1 MGVRDVN
8 RLPAREAFLEPA
20 RRRVALGLLVGH
32 IVQTQ
37 GITVDRERV
46 QARVAELVESY
57 PNPEEARRA
66 YQQNQD
72 AMRQIESAVLEDQV
86 VSWLLERAR
95 ITERPMT
102 FAELTG
108 FGRHEHE
115 HDHDHQ
121 HDPEPAPGGAH
132 EQQEADG
139 T

>member
-1 MGVRDVN
+1 
-8 RLPAREAFLEPA
+8 
-20 RRRVALGLLVGH
+20 
-32 IVQTQ
+32 
-37 GITVDRERV
+37 
-46 QARVAELVESY
+46 
-57 PNPEEARRA
+57 
-66 YQQNQD
+66 
-72 AMRQIESAVLEDQV
+72 MRQIESAVLEDQV